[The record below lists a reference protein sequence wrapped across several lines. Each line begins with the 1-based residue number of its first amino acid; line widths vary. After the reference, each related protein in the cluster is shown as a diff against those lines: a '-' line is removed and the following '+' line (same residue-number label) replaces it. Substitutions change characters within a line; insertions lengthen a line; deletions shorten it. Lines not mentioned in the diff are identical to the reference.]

1 MDDMRIGDA
10 EREEAVRRLGEHYES
25 GRLTADEH
33 SERVEAALRA
43 KTKSE
48 LGAVFTDLP
57 FEERAEAPRQAP
69 PKGAA
74 FGMVPRPL
82 LVALG
87 IIAVLASVAC
97 AVGGGHPHQQAWGG
111 GHPHPPVFLIA
122 AIVAGVLFYRKRRR
136 A

>member
-57 FEERAEAPRQAP
+57 FEEQAEAPRKARP
-69 PKGAA
+69 VGSP
-74 FGMVPRPL
+74 FGKLPRPL

-87 IIAVLASVAC
+87 IVAVLASVAC
-97 AVGGGHPHQQAWGG
+97 AVDGGHSHPHAWGG
-111 GHPHPPVFLIA
+111 GHPHPPVLLIA
-122 AIVAGVLFYRKRRR
+122 AIMAGVVIYRKRRT